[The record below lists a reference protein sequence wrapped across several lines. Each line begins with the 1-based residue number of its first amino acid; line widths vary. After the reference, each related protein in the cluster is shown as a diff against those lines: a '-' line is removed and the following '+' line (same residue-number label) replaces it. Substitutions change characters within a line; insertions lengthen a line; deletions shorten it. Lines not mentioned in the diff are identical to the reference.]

1 MKKLKLNLSSIKLNL
16 SNVKNFILKT
26 LNIMT
31 NNFKYISIILI
42 LVLVI
47 IVFRQCESASNAKD
61 ENLRLLN
68 NNNALTSTTKHFI
81 NKNNNLEAEKMA
93 LVLTVKEVRDCLKF
107 EKSKP
112 PVTITKWNTKIVEV
126 IKEVPVINVDTTG
139 GFSSIL
145 SITKETKYKHSSRL
159 LEVSVPFSVKD
170 TTAVF
175 GESTV
180 NLVQDIW
187 VQAVVSQDTKTKEA
201 RINLE
206 TDYPGVTFNNLQ
218 SILVDTK
225 ADEPNKKTAYKNR
238 KTMGISIVAGYG
250 FTMHGMGPFIGI
262 GISYTPRFLQW

>member
-1 MKKLKLNLSSIKLNL
+1 MKKLKPNL
-16 SNVKNFILKT
+16 SNIRNFILKT
-26 LNIMT
+26 LNIIAT
-31 NNFKYISIILI
+31 NFKYISIILI

-68 NNNALTSTTKHFI
+68 NNKALTIATKHFL
-81 NKNNNLEAEKMA
+81 NENNNIEAEKRA
-93 LVLTVKEVRDCLKF
+93 LVLTVKEVRDSLKF
-107 EKSKP
+107 EKTKP

-126 IKEVPVINVDTTG
+126 IKEVPVIKVDTTG
-139 GFSSIL
+139 NFTSIL
-145 SITKETKYKHSSRL
+145 SITKENKYKHSSRL

-170 TTAVF
+170 TIAVF

-180 NLVQDIW
+180 NLVQNIW

-201 RINLE
+201 WVNLE

-225 ADEPNKKTAYKNR
+225 ADEWNKLTYKNR
-238 KTMGISIVAGYG
+238 KTMGITFVAGGG
-250 FTMHGMGPFIGI
+250 FTMHGIGPFVGIGI
-262 GISYTPRFLQW
+262 GYTPRFLQW